1 MKFFFHTEAE
11 DEFNDAVAYYEG
23 CEIGLGLD
31 LAREVYATIQNAVAH
46 PALWPKIEKDVHRCL
61 VHRFPYGVL
70 YSVEPHGIF
79 ILAVMHLHRDPDYWK
94 NRLETY
100 RTNT

>member
-1 MKFFFHTEAE
+1 MNFSFHPEAD
-11 DEFNDAVAYYEG
+11 DEFIDAVAYYED

-31 LAREVYATIQNAVAH
+31 LSREVYATIHNAIDY
-46 PALWPKIEKDVHRCL
+46 PTLWSKVGDDVRRCL

-79 ILAVMHLHRDPDYWK
+79 ILAVMHLHREPDYWK
-94 NRLETY
+94 HRLKTG
-100 RTNT
+100 RTTN